1 MKTNLPDGISQ
12 QNRTHPYFIM
22 LRNQND
28 EQQRLSR
35 TVVHRF
41 LTDLLRTSFLTV
53 VGAGLIILIGAVL
66 CHRVIPVMNCLV
78 MAVAIPAV
86 LAVHY
91 GGRYR
96 RLKRILSQQTNVR
109 VEQML
114 YSNEFQSAILNH
126 EEVLNLMMQ
135 CNRVSGM
142 LDNFSSDIDQ
152 QAVTVVV
159 AELILAVVLTLL

>member
-35 TVVHRF
+35 AVVHRF
-41 LTDLLRTSFLTV
+41 LTDLLRTSFLTI
-53 VGAGLIILIGAVL
+53 VGAGLILLIGTL
-66 CHRVIPVMNCLV
+66 YRNVIPVANYFA
-78 MAVAIPAV
+78 MAVAVPTV

-152 QAVTVVV
+152 QAVTIIVT
-159 AELILAVVLTLL
+159 ELILAAVLTLL

>member
-41 LTDLLRTSFLTV
+41 LTDLIRTSFLTI
-53 VGAGLIILIGAVL
+53 VGAGLILLIGAL
-66 CHRVIPVMNCLV
+66 CNIVVPVMNCIV
-78 MAVAIPAV
+78 MAIAGPTV

-96 RLKRILSQQTNVR
+96 RLQRILSQQTNVR

-142 LDNFSSDIDQ
+142 LDSFSSDIDQ
-152 QAVTVVV
+152 QAVTVIVT
-159 AELILAVVLTLL
+159 ELILAAVLTLL

>member
-53 VGAGLIILIGAVL
+53 VGAGLIILIGAL
-66 CHRVIPVMNCLV
+66 CHHVIPVTNCLA
-78 MAVAIPAV
+78 MAVAVPAV
-86 LAVHY
+86 LAIHY
-91 GGRYR
+91 VGRYR
-96 RLKRILSQQTNVR
+96 RLKRILSRQTNVR

-142 LDNFSSDIDQ
+142 LENFSSDIDQ
-152 QAVTVVV
+152 QAVTVIVT
-159 AELILAVVLTLL
+159 ELILAAVLTLL

>member
-35 TVVHRF
+35 AVVHRF
-41 LTDLLRTSFLTV
+41 LTDLLRTSFLTI
-53 VGAGLIILIGAVL
+53 VGAGLILLIGAL
-66 CHRVIPVMNCLV
+66 CRNVIPVANYFA
-78 MAVAIPAV
+78 MAVAVPTV

-152 QAVTVVV
+152 QAVTIIVT
-159 AELILAVVLTLL
+159 ELILATVLTLL